1 MLKEKKITYDEIKES
16 LINSDE
22 YKQLEIMKKFD
33 GIENISPD
41 VRNSINELY
50 LEILLRPADDD
61 GLIYYS
67 AMLESD
73 SLSLDDIREI
83 LLNSEEIQYIQSQ
96 N

>member
-1 MLKEKKITYDEIKES
+1 M
-16 LINSDE
+16 INSDE